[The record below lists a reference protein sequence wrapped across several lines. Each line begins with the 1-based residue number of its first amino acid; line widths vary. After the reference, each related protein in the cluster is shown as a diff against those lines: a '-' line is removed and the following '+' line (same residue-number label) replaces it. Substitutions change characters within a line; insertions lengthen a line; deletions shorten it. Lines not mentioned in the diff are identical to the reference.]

1 MHAQRRH
8 HTSARPLDE
17 SEEKRQGSQRE
28 ETDETIS

>member
-1 MHAQRRH
+1 MHAH
-8 HTSARPLDE
+8 LPPSNLRPLDE

>member
-1 MHAQRRH
+1 MHAQRPH
-8 HTSARPLDE
+8 HTNRRPLDE